1 MMSVVTDQAFVTLA
15 TNDVY
20 CRGALVLCQ
29 SLRHHKTT
37 RRIVALFTPQVSRN
51 MRSVL
56 ECLFDEVIEVNVLDS
71 GDSAHLAL
79 LTRPELGVTFTKI
92 HCWCL
97 VQYSKC
103 VFMDAD
109 TLVCNNI
116 DDLFERE
123 ELSAAPDPGWP
134 DCFNTGV
141 FVYRP
146 SIDTY
151 NQLLQF
157 AADNGSFDGGDQGLL
172 NSFFSS
178 WSTKDIHKHLPFV
191 YNLSGIAIYS
201 YLPAFKQF
209 GSSVKVVH
217 FLGPTKP
224 WHHKYDAQ
232 TKSVVQENMSPSD
245 SMFIDFLNLW
255 WDVFTTS
262 ILPLLVEHGVVEK
275 SADHQMDKHR
285 RVRSQTKGGVVQIK
299 TITPYEECPIA
310 TAGETQS
317 YVCGNGKVSSHT
329 PARALY
335 LPAHPSDNHT
345 HQAGD
350 LQVTMKRQEEAV
362 AQEKANM
369 VLEQKAHP
377 QSAEPVIVRQ
387 HGYFYVPRPEP
398 VATSIPK
405 IFIQLPHLGP
415 PREPLKSK
423 FLRRLN
429 MSISADTS
437 LSSMKMRREK
447 LFLGTP
453 LQFKKHHAVTHKPAA
468 NLTTGIIRPR
478 KSALKTMKETVI
490 PGPSV
495 SPQQHYFAYKR
506 TDNVRPQ
513 TMPLTAEPPT
523 SSMEMVHD
531 MEMLPPPVIPEEDV
545 ATSLAD
551 LSLEVEPMQSLPTE
565 ERRRW
570 EEGNADYL
578 GRDAFENIQKK
589 LDRFLK

>member
-37 RRIVALFTPQVSRN
+37 RRIVALITPQVSSN
-51 MRSVL
+51 MRRVL
-56 ECLFDEVIEVNVLDS
+56 EHLFDEVIEVNVLDS

-79 LTRPELGVTFTKI
+79 MTRPELGVTFTKI

-103 VFMDAD
+103 AFMDAD

-146 SIDTY
+146 SIETY

-157 AADNGSFDGGDQGLL
+157 ATENGSFDGGDQGLL

-178 WSTKDIHKHLPFV
+178 WATKDIHKHLPFI

-209 GSSVKVVH
+209 GSAVKVVH

-224 WHHKYDAQ
+224 WHHTYNTQ
-232 TKSVVQENMSPSD
+232 TKCVILENMSPSD

-255 WDVFTTS
+255 WDIYTTC
-262 ILPLLVEHGVVEK
+262 ILPLLAENGVVEK
-275 SADHQMDKHR
+275 KSEHQM
-285 RVRSQTKGGVVQIK
+285 
-299 TITPYEECPIA
+299 
-310 TAGETQS
+310 
-317 YVCGNGKVSSHT
+317 
-329 PARALY
+329 
-335 LPAHPSDNHT
+335 

-350 LQVTMKRQEEAV
+350 LQVSMKHQEEAV
-362 AQEKANM
+362 AHEKAIT
-369 VLEQKAHP
+369 VTKALEP
-377 QSAEPVIVRQ
+377 QA
-387 HGYFYVPRPEP
+387 
-398 VATSIPK
+398 
-405 IFIQLPHLGP
+405 
-415 PREPLKSK
+415 
-423 FLRRLN
+423 
-429 MSISADTS
+429 
-437 LSSMKMRREK
+437 
-447 LFLGTP
+447 P
-453 LQFKKHHAVTHKPAA
+453 LQPA
-468 NLTTGIIRPR
+468 
-478 KSALKTMKETVI
+478 E
-490 PGPSV
+490 
-495 SPQQHYFAYKR
+495 HYFAYKP
-506 TDNVRPQ
+506 TDNVRQQNVILP
-513 TMPLTAEPPT
+513 AEPSM
-523 SSMEMVHD
+523 SSMEMD
-531 MEMLPPPVIPEEDV
+531 MEMLSPPVTPEPVKQEDL
-545 ATSLAD
+545 AASFAD
-551 LSLEVEPMQSLPTE
+551 LSLEMAPKQPLPAE

-570 EEGNADYL
+570 EEGNVDYM
-578 GRDAFENIQKK
+578 GRDAFANIQKK

>member
-1 MMSVVTDQAFVTLA
+1 MLVTDQAFVTLA

-29 SLRHHKTT
+29 SLRNHKTT

-56 ECLFDEVIEVNVLDS
+56 ERLFDEVIEVNVLDS
-71 GDSAHLAL
+71 GDTAHLAL

-146 SIDTY
+146 SIETY
-151 NQLLQF
+151 DKLLQF
-157 AADNGSFDGGDQGLL
+157 ATDNGSFDGGDQGLL

-178 WSTKDIHKHLPFV
+178 WSTKDIQKHLPFI

-245 SMFIDFLNLW
+245 SMFMDFLNLW
-255 WDVFTTS
+255 WDIFTTS
-262 ILPLLVEHGVVEK
+262 ILPLLVEHGVVDK
-275 SADHQMDKHR
+275 SADHQM
-285 RVRSQTKGGVVQIK
+285 
-299 TITPYEECPIA
+299 
-310 TAGETQS
+310 
-317 YVCGNGKVSSHT
+317 
-329 PARALY
+329 
-335 LPAHPSDNHT
+335 

-350 LQVTMKRQEEAV
+350 LQVIMKRQEEAV

-369 VLEQKAHP
+369 VLEQKAYTRG
-377 QSAEPVIVRQ
+377 AEPVIVRQ

-398 VATSIPK
+398 VPTSIPK
-405 IFIQLPHLGP
+405 IFIQLPHLGRP
-415 PREPLKSK
+415 LEPQKSI
-423 FLRRLN
+423 FVRRLN
-429 MSISADTS
+429 MPISADTS
-437 LSSMKMRREK
+437 LSSMKMVHRKEK
-447 LFLGTP
+447 LFLGTQ
-453 LQFKKHHAVTHKPAA
+453 LQFKKHHAVTLKPAA

-478 KSALKTMKETVI
+478 KSALKTRKETVR

-495 SPQQHYFAYKR
+495 SPKQHYFAYKR

-531 MEMLPPPVIPEEDV
+531 MEMLPPPVIPEPGTQEDV

-551 LSLEVEPMQSLPTE
+551 LSLEVEPMQSLQTE

-570 EEGNADYL
+570 EEGNVDYL

>member
-37 RRIVALFTPQVSRN
+37 RRIVALITPQVSSN
-51 MRSVL
+51 MRRVL
-56 ECLFDEVIEVNVLDS
+56 EHLFDEVIEVNVLDS

-79 LTRPELGVTFTKI
+79 MTRPELGVTFTKI

-103 VFMDAD
+103 AFMDAD

-146 SIDTY
+146 SIETY

-157 AADNGSFDGGDQGLL
+157 ATENGSFDGGDQGLL

-178 WSTKDIHKHLPFV
+178 WATKDIHKHLPFI

-209 GSSVKVVH
+209 GSAVKVVH

-224 WHHKYDAQ
+224 WHHTYNTQ
-232 TKSVVQENMSPSD
+232 TKCVILENMSPSD

-255 WDVFTTS
+255 WDIYTTC
-262 ILPLLVEHGVVEK
+262 ILPLLAENGVVEK
-275 SADHQMDKHR
+275 KSEHQM
-285 RVRSQTKGGVVQIK
+285 
-299 TITPYEECPIA
+299 
-310 TAGETQS
+310 
-317 YVCGNGKVSSHT
+317 
-329 PARALY
+329 
-335 LPAHPSDNHT
+335 

-350 LQVTMKRQEEAV
+350 LQVSMKHQEEAV
-362 AQEKANM
+362 AHEKAIT
-369 VLEQKAHP
+369 VTKALEP
-377 QSAEPVIVRQ
+377 QA
-387 HGYFYVPRPEP
+387 
-398 VATSIPK
+398 
-405 IFIQLPHLGP
+405 
-415 PREPLKSK
+415 
-423 FLRRLN
+423 
-429 MSISADTS
+429 
-437 LSSMKMRREK
+437 
-447 LFLGTP
+447 P
-453 LQFKKHHAVTHKPAA
+453 LQPAE
-468 NLTTGIIRPR
+468 I
-478 KSALKTMKETVI
+478 KETVS

-495 SPQQHYFAYKR
+495 STKQQHYFAYKP
-506 TDNVRPQ
+506 TDNVRQQNVILP
-513 TMPLTAEPPT
+513 AEPSM
-523 SSMEMVHD
+523 SSMEMD
-531 MEMLPPPVIPEEDV
+531 MEMLSPPVTPEPVKQEDL
-545 ATSLAD
+545 AASFAD
-551 LSLEVEPMQSLPTE
+551 LSLEMAPKQPLPAE

-570 EEGNADYL
+570 EEGNVDYM
-578 GRDAFENIQKK
+578 GRDAFANIQKK